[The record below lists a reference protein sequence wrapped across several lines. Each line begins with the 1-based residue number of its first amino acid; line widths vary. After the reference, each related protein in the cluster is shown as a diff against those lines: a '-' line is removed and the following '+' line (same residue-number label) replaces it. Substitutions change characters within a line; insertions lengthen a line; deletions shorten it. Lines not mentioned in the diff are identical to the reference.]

1 MSGGPNRSRRAAALL
16 AAAAALLAGCA
27 GGADPPPA
35 SGRGDP
41 HGLGGATGP
50 SVAVVPRAELTAG
63 GTVTW
68 GVDELPESLNTYH
81 QAAGPVTAQVAGAVL
96 PSLFTLDQRGEPRPN
111 ADVLVS
117 AEVTEREPRQTVV
130 YTLHP
135 DAAWSDGR
143 PLGVA
148 DFRAQWQALNG
159 TDRDYPAARAAGYD
173 RIASVAEGPGEHQVT
188 VTFAQPHADWRALF
202 SPLYPSSVTGDADLF
217 NEGPARDAEP
227 PASGGPFAVAEVDRA
242 AGTITLVRN
251 DAWWGR
257 PALLDELVFAAV
269 SSGERRDALL
279 AGELDLAEVAPA
291 EAKGVPPA
299 GGWGRI
305 DAAGYLQA
313 AQDDRAGAAAPP
325 PAGAAPADAG
335 AAMHALATAALAA
348 ATSETSDAR
357 AEAARAHDRY
367 LGALSA
373 AERARGDA
381 FAARERDLADRLN
394 DLTVYRAYDP
404 GYTQLTLNAAAPA
417 LGDERVRW
425 ALAGAIDRAALAAAV
440 HEPAGLPVQPLG
452 SHLRTADQARYW
464 DTSDAPPAP
473 GWGDADGSGDPAAAE
488 ALLDEAGWRLDESAA
503 AWSVPGGWD
512 DVDDGV
518 RLPAGV
524 GTPWRPTPAE
534 TPAET
539 STTGS
544 AGVVAAGFGSGS
556 DAGSDAGGVR
566 SRDGKPLELRLVLPD
581 GPGAAALR
589 GTGRRIAAMLAEV
602 GVRAE
607 LTEVPADEFF
617 AETLPGGAF
626 DLALYSWPATAFPAT
641 DAPSLFAKPRTLPG
655 GQLTFGQN
663 YSRVGTDYVDQLLRQ
678 AAGELDATAQDELLR
693 RADAQLWT
701 VAGSLPLYQ
710 PPQLVAARND
720 LAGVGAHGLATPRYQ
735 DIGFRR

>member
-1 MSGGPNRSRRAAALL
+1 MSGGPNRSRRGAALL

-27 GGADPPPA
+27 GGADPSA
-35 SGRGDP
+35 
-41 HGLGGATGP
+41 GGTTGP

-111 ADVLVS
+111 ADVLTS

-130 YTLHP
+130 YTLRP

-159 TDRDYPAARAAGYD
+159 TDRDYTAARAAGYE
-173 RIASVAEGPGEHQVT
+173 RIAGVAEGPGDHQVT
-188 VTFAQPHADWRALF
+188 VTFAEPYADWRALF

-242 AGTITLVRN
+242 AGTITLARN

-269 SSGERRDALL
+269 PSGERRDALL
-279 AGELDLAEVAPA
+279 SGKLDLAEVTPA
-291 EAKGVPPA
+291 EAEGVPPA
-299 GGWGRI
+299 GGWGRT
-305 DAAGYLQA
+305 DAAGDLRA
-313 AQDDRAGAAAPP
+313 EEGDRAGAAAPP
-325 PAGAAPADAG
+325 PAGPAPADAG
-335 AAMHALATAALAA
+335 AAMHELATAVLAA
-348 ATSETSDAR
+348 AAAETPDAR
-357 AEAARAHDRY
+357 AAAERAHDRY
-367 LGALSA
+367 LGALSD

-381 FAARERDLADRLN
+381 FAARERALADRLN

-404 GYTQLTLNAAAPA
+404 GYTQLTLNASAPE

-440 HEPAGLPVQPLG
+440 HEPAGLPAQPLG

-464 DTSDAPPAP
+464 DTSGAPPAL
-473 GWGDADGSGDPAAAE
+473 GWVEADGSGDPAAAE
-488 ALLDEAGWRLDESAA
+488 ALLDEAGWRLDEPAA
-503 AWSVPGGWD
+503 AWSVPGGW

-534 TPAET
+534 SAADGP
-539 STTGS
+539 TTGS
-544 AGVVAAGFGSGS
+544 AGSAGAVTAGFGAGFG
-556 DAGSDAGGVR
+556 AGSDAGGVR
-566 SRDGKPLELRLVLPD
+566 TRDGKPLELRLVLPD
-581 GPGAAALR
+581 GPGSASLR
-589 GTGRRIAAMLAEV
+589 GTGRRIAAMLAEI

-607 LTEVPADEFF
+607 ITEVPADEFF

-641 DAPSLFAKPRTLPG
+641 DALSLFAKPRTLPG
-655 GQLTFGQN
+655 GQLTVGQN

-678 AAGELDATAQDELLR
+678 AAGELDAGAQEELLR